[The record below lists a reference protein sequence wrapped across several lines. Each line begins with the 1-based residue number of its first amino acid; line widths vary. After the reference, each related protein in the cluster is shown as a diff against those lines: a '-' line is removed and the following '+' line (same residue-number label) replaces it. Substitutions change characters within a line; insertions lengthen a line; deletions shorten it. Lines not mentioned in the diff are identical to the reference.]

1 MPRLSIG
8 SVEVSDD
15 TAQWLNV
22 ILNLAHESRRGIIK
36 ALIIGHVSRWRGKY
50 IIRVEKFARAN
61 NLAWEQAYTLLADTA
76 RKPPYTDKDFLWA
89 SRLSPAECLTTR
101 SDEELAIRPKN
112 GSDSYDTQISND
124 KIEGGRP

>member
-36 ALIIGHVSRWRGKY
+36 ALIVGHVSRWRGKY

-61 NLAWEQAYTLLADTA
+61 GLNWEQAYTLLADTN
-76 RKPPYTDKDFLWA
+76 RKPPYTDKDFLWG
-89 SRLSPAECLTTR
+89 RQLSSVECLTTR

-112 GSDSYDTQISND
+112 GSDSYNTQISDN
-124 KIEGGRP
+124 KIEGEEP